1 MLSKNNNGKSLK
13 EIEKDKFERLMQIVA
28 QKAGYYR
35 ENPHRFV
42 SEVLFEPTQF
52 ALVWFQA
59 IILWAMFHNNYV
71 MYYAARG

>member
-1 MLSKNNNGKSLK
+1 
-13 EIEKDKFERLMQIVA
+13 MQIVA